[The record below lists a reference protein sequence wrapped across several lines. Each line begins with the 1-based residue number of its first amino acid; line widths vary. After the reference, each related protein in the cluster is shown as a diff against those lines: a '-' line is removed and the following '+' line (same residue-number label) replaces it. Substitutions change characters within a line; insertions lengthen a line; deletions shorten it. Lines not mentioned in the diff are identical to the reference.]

1 MAGRVFEAALLGEGP
16 ESAVEAALA
25 ELETGGLII
34 ADAGRAGVYRFRH
47 ALVQEVI
54 YSSLLESDRRRLHL
68 QVGERLRAR
77 RAGRETEVAEDLAR
91 HFEAAGET
99 GTAARYAFMAG
110 AKALDLFALRDA
122 STWFGMCLAL
132 TPDDAGPEADLLMAR
147 TIVNQTQVL
156 CWNGD
161 FPGMTSLAQRHLPR
175 LRALGEMAE
184 ASRALTWIG
193 EGYMHVGRLAEGRS
207 ELERA
212 LELGRAIG
220 DETSIGYASGE
231 LLWLDTITGGR
242 ERLDALPERCA
253 ALELIATR
261 LSDNYLALLAR
272 YVRWVSATQRGEV
285 AAALETARG
294 LSAFGEQTGYPPA
307 LCWGACMRADA
318 EARAGNAAEAEE
330 AARVGREAAACE
342 FDRLM
347 ADLALGI
354 TLAAVGRTEA
364 GLELLARAPWR
375 TDRIGALYFA
385 YAGDVA
391 YGRALCEA
399 GQLER
404 GLGWLR
410 DGVDHFEQIG
420 NQRAACMAAL
430 EMARIEARQGTEPA
444 RGGRFSRGFRSLF
457 KPRRDIRPEMRKWL
471 EYVLVRGE
479 PLDMCGARAE
489 AYLLL
494 AGLAEREEGV
504 AAARAHLDEA
514 RALARPL
521 GWLSLEQQINAE
533 IRRLGSARASTA
545 TP

>member
-1 MAGRVFEAALLGEGP
+1 VKT
-16 ESAVEAALA
+16 ALA
-25 ELETGGLII
+25 ELEAGGLIV
-34 ADAGRAGVYRFRH
+34 ADARRADVYRFRH

-54 YSSLLESDRRRLHL
+54 YSSLLDTDRRRLHH

-77 RAGRETEVAEDLAR
+77 RAGREAEVAEDLAR

-99 GTAARYAFMAG
+99 GIAARYAFMAG
-110 AKALDLFALRDA
+110 EKALDLFALRDA

-132 TPDDAGPEADLLMAR
+132 TPADAGPEADLLMAR
-147 TIVNQTQVL
+147 AIVNQTQVL

-161 FPGMTSLAQRHLPR
+161 FPGMMGLAQRHLPR

-193 EGYMHVGRLAEGRS
+193 EGYMHVGRLADARS

-212 LELGRAIG
+212 LELGQLIG
-220 DETSIGYASGE
+220 DETSIAYASGE

-242 ERLDALPERCA
+242 ELLDTLPERCD
-253 ALELIATR
+253 ALELVATR
-261 LSDNYLALLAR
+261 LNDNYLMLIAR
-272 YVRWVSATQRGEV
+272 YALWASATHRGEV
-285 AAALETARG
+285 ATALQVART

-318 EARAGNAAEAEE
+318 EARAGNVAEAER
-330 AARVGREAAACE
+330 AVRVGREAAACA

-347 ADLALGI
+347 ADLALGM
-354 TLAAVGRTEA
+354 TLSAVGRTEA

-375 TDRIGALYFA
+375 TDSIGALYFA
-385 YAGDVA
+385 YVGDIA

-404 GLGWLR
+404 GLAWLR
-410 DGVDHFEQIG
+410 DGIGHFEQIG
-420 NQRAACMAAL
+420 NQRAASMAAL
-430 EMARIEARQGTEPA
+430 EMARIWSRQGTDPA
-444 RGGRFSRGFRSLF
+444 RGGRFGRGFRSLF
-457 KPRRDIRPEMRKWL
+457 KAKRDIGPEIREWL
-471 EYVLVRGE
+471 AYVLSRGE
-479 PLDMCGARAE
+479 PLDMCGAQAE
-489 AYLLL
+489 AHLLL

-504 AAARAHLDEA
+504 AAARAHLDKA
-514 RALARPL
+514 RALAQPL

-533 IRRLGSARASTA
+533 IRRLGSPRASTA
-545 TP
+545 TL